1 MADKNLMELVEK
13 DQLKTD
19 RDDFCIGDTID
30 VHVKIVEGEKER
42 IQIFTG
48 TVIAKKGSGPNAS
61 FTVRRLVGSE
71 GVERVFPLHSPSIA
85 KINVRKRG
93 RVRRAKLYYLRD
105 RVGKGTKVA
114 EKRPV
119 KATIGNAKPA
129 AEAPAP
135 ADAESKQEEAAKEE

>member
-1 MADKNLMELVEK
+1 MKDNELMAHVEK
-13 DQLKTD
+13 DQLKSE
-19 RDDFCIGDTID
+19 REDFNVGDTVD

-42 IQIFTG
+42 IQVFTG
-48 TVIAKKGSGPNAS
+48 TVIGKKGSGVNAA

-71 GVERVFPLHSPSIA
+71 GVERVFPLHSPSVT
-85 KINVRKRG
+85 KITVKKHG

-119 KATIGNAKPA
+119 KKP
-129 AEAPAP
+129 PAP
-135 ADAESKQEEAAKEE
+135 AEPEPVAASSAAETESQESDA

>member
-1 MADKNLMELVEK
+1 MEAVEK
-13 DQLKTD
+13 DQLKPG
-19 RDDFCIGDTID
+19 RDDFCIGDTVD

-71 GVERVFPLHSPSIA
+71 GVERVFPLHSPSLA
-85 KINVRKRG
+85 KIKVRKRG

-114 EKRPV
+114 EKRPA
-119 KATIGNAKPA
+119 KAPVGGDNAAMGEDPSTPP
-129 AEAPAP
+129 E
-135 ADAESKQEEAAKEE
+135 EVGSKQDESAKDE